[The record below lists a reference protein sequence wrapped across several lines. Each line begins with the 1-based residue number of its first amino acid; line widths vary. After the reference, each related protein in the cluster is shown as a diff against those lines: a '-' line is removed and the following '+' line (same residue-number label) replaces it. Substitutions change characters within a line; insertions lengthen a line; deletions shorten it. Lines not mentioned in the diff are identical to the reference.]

1 MRFIVYIL
9 EGSKLSSPTGVMNNW
24 RCKKKSD
31 IVTSQRSEG
40 VSDSFIEQNLDRAN
54 FERSADLEMDESNNT
69 FKHAQLEGTNKTLE
83 RSDLLEL

>member
-1 MRFIVYIL
+1 
-9 EGSKLSSPTGVMNNW
+9 MNNW

-69 FKHAQLEGTNKTLE
+69 FKHAQLEGTRPGKK
-83 RSDLLEL
+83 